1 LTLEGIPDETGAYAC
16 QWNNSD
22 GEPRYRNFTVIFT
35 EGHSEMETVHT
46 TITAFAITLAV
57 LLVLGVGVSI
67 KLYFDLVSGNNSGE
81 LVAN

>member
-1 LTLEGIPDETGAYAC
+1 
-16 QWNNSD
+16 
-22 GEPRYRNFTVIFT
+22 
-35 EGHSEMETVHT
+35 METVHT